1 MKGKDVNEDN
11 KNISVEHTKGLGKAE
26 DTLAALPFHNVCQQ
40 RCFSNQVGY
49 PGLTQMAV
57 C

>member
-26 DTLAALPFHNVCQQ
+26 DTLAALPFHNVC
-40 RCFSNQVGY
+40 
-49 PGLTQMAV
+49 
-57 C
+57 